1 MDPIFQE
8 SPRPINDLR
17 SGFGLQ
23 CFLGAWNLVRHHVN
37 AVWGASLQL
46 AVLLNPLLALD
57 DVRAHAPSVDF
68 ALVALGRVR
77 AQDYALVFQP
87 SLGQWQPLYLADG
100 GWAWGLRL

>member
-1 MDPIFQE
+1 MPGLILGGAQHCFQGLWPYCAVLVHTDPIFQE

-37 AVWGASLQL
+37 VVWGAPLQL

-57 DVRAHAPSVDF
+57 DVLMHHRWILH
-68 ALVALGRVR
+68 L
-77 AQDYALVFQP
+77 
-87 SLGQWQPLYLADG
+87 
-100 GWAWGLRL
+100 